1 MSRTSKAIW
10 IVALAGTA
18 VALAGCYSCQ
28 THWRAKGREVAPEV
42 ARKFYWDK
50 DCVPLPQ
57 AVPPPTAT
65 TECGPYIISQT
76 YPSSQAGVVTL
87 EKMMPDEVQVNA
99 PFDYTIRVTN
109 ISDMTLGNVKVTE
122 VLADN
127 FVFAEAQPQAQR
139 DSERLTWLLGTM
151 KPRESRRIRIWGRAS
166 TSDCLRQCSNVT
178 YDIVTCTFVKVV
190 EPELAISKTAPGRE
204 LICNDIPLTYTV
216 TNQGTGTATNVK
228 IVDQLPQGLVTE
240 SGEQSV
246 EIQVGSLGP
255 GESREYTVMTRARQP
270 GTFASSAV
278 GTAAGALRVESA
290 MTRTVVTEPVLN
302 IIKTGP
308 AKQYLGRRVTY
319 TITVSNT
326 GDTPATDTILEE
338 TLPANVTGIT
348 ASHGGTVTGSKVV
361 WRLGTIGEGD
371 YREVTLSYTPPSSGT
386 YYSKATATARCAEGA
401 TATLDTTIEGVAAIL
416 LEVVDVSDPI
426 EVGQNETYLITVT
439 NQGTKPDTNIR
450 INCFLEDTMEF
461 VSASGETKPWTTN
474 GTIGFQPL
482 ESLAPGARATWKV
495 VGRHGRSW
503 SVPSTAVMCDSVLR
517 WTAIS

>member
-151 KPRESRRIRIWGRAS
+151 KPQESRRIRIWGRAS

-240 SGEQSV
+240 SGEQ
-246 EIQVGSLGP
+246 
-255 GESREYTVMTRARQP
+255 
-270 GTFASSAV
+270 
-278 GTAAGALRVESA
+278 SA

-495 VGRHGRSW
+495 VVR
-503 SVPSTAVMCDSVLR
+503 AVDGGDVRFRVTLDSDQLTRNVVE
-517 WTAIS
+517 TEATNFYE